1 MTREQLIDIAVDTW
15 SDTEM
20 DLLMNILETPTEEQQ
35 KCKYC
40 HDVTLEEYHKLL
52 EENST
57 DDSRY
62 IIKVKYCGV
71 CGRKLG
77 EYK

>member
-1 MTREQLIDIAVDTW
+1 MTREQLIDITVDTL

-35 KCKYC
+35 KCEYC
-40 HDVTLEEYHKLL
+40 HNLTIEERHKL
-52 EENST
+52 
-57 DDSRY
+57 
-62 IIKVKYCGV
+62 KVKYCEV

-77 EYK
+77 DD